1 MIRAE
6 HSRPVIPLKS
16 NVEDR
21 GSSLRNGSRGNM
33 RGILF
38 LRCILLIL
46 AGSLFGCASLPTAAA
61 PAAPPVPPPTSATGA
76 GGTTIVAIAPPAA
89 PAGPP
94 PNIFDFLGCNQLK
107 REFCGAVDCAMNML
121 GNTFPGLMS
130 GLPMSSLTN
139 PAALASSNPA
149 IAAAAGAKAEENA
162 APQKVAAIQY
172 LGTLGCGGCHPEV
185 EKALLAALDDCF
197 EIVRFAG
204 AEALAESSR
213 NRCRYCTS
221 SRCCSLKIRQKLE
234 QIASERDENG
244 CFKEPSARVRRMARV
259 ALCNCSCDPID
270 GTPTPLPTEGPS
282 SDGDATQPPAGNAPP
297 ELAHAVRVHDSAP
310 SNPTA
315 QRAQSGRQSDPQRES
330 RFAGIAELAIKPKE
344 PIEKSSAGSH
354 KSPDVIVNAS
364 DAISKPNAKASII
377 SSSDANPKAIPSGPS
392 VRWERV
398 AVSIYRF
405 ESKEDAIAAMQ
416 FIRQKALGE
425 DPPPIND
432 PNMRYIATREVGW
445 TRPQDIRSPEVARI
459 LFELATGEISPIIEV
474 GDTLMICR
482 VLEKAG
488 TASIS
493 YQLTPV
499 KNETTSDT
507 EAESEVDQ

>member
-1 MIRAE
+1 MDVESSKVMIR
-6 HSRPVIPLKS
+6 LKS
-16 NVEDR
+16 NLEGR
-21 GSSLRNGSRGNM
+21 GSSDHSGLCDSTRGV
-33 RGILF
+33 RILGF
-38 LRCILLIL
+38 SLLIL
-46 AGSLFGCASLPTAAA
+46 TVAISGCASLPTAPPAAA
-61 PAAPPVPPPTSATGA
+61 PAAPPPTSAAGA

-121 GNTFPGLMS
+121 GNAFPGLMS

-172 LGTLGCGGCHPEV
+172 LGTLGCGGCHPEI

-197 EIVRFAG
+197 EVVRFAG

-221 SRCCSLKIRQKLE
+221 NRCCSFKIRQRLE

-270 GTPTPLPTEGPS
+270 GMPTPLPTEGPS
-282 SDGDATQPPAGNAPP
+282 SGGDTPPPPAPSVPP
-297 ELAHAVRVHDSAP
+297 ELSY
-310 SNPTA
+310 NG
-315 QRAQSGRQSDPQRES
+315 RAQENVPSRAMAQDGRSGRPADPQRES
-330 RFAGIAELAIKPKE
+330 QLGSFSELTTKAKESIERSADRSRKSAE
-344 PIEKSSAGSH
+344 
-354 KSPDVIVNAS
+354 VIVNAS
-364 DAISKPNAKASII
+364 DATSKPIAK
-377 SSSDANPKAIPSGPS
+377 SSSVTIVDSGQRTIPSGPS

-398 AVSIYRF
+398 AVLIYRF

-425 DPPPIND
+425 DPAPIKD
-432 PNMRYIATREVGW
+432 PNMRYITTREVGW

-459 LFELATGEISPIIEV
+459 LFELDTGEVSPIIEV

-482 VLEKAG
+482 VLEKSG
-488 TASIS
+488 TASVS
-493 YQLTPV
+493 YHLTPV
-499 KNETTSDT
+499 KNETSSDVET
-507 EAESEVDQ
+507 ESESDE